1 MPTAIR
7 GSSGSPWSRGWSER
21 DRQAVVRGTIFLI
34 GVGLLRF
41 GEIVCGLQIQ
51 ASVPSLPLL
60 NDSRRIA
67 AAVAVHDT
75 PWQGRAERERRSMA
89 AVAGPRVRG
98 SAHVAHPLDQHA

>member
-21 DRQAVVRGTIFLI
+21 DRQAVVRGTIFLM

-75 PWQGRAERERRSMA
+75 PWQGRA
-89 AVAGPRVRG
+89 GQ
-98 SAHVAHPLDQHA
+98 SASDGQWLPSLGRACVVQRM